1 MGFTFSVPVF
11 LSSFLKGNFFIF
23 ILCARV
29 LCLCG
34 TPYAYNAR
42 RGQKGASG
50 PLTLEIQRA
59 VNHHVGSQ
67 NQIEAGSVREQSVLS
82 AAESPKPQHHYFSAM
97 DQLPRL
103 PELFCFLTPSPTHL
117 VIFLLD
123 LFGMEGSNRVAGAS
137 HKNPRAGRED
147 LLRLLGESFPASAEL
162 RRPPLS
168 VRAEPDWHRAESIS
182 LLP

>member
-1 MGFTFSVPVF
+1 MGFKFSVPVF

-82 AAESPKPQHHYFSAM
+82 AAESPKPQHHYFLAM

-168 VRAEPDWHRAESIS
+168 V
-182 LLP
+182 

>member
-1 MGFTFSVPVF
+1 M
-11 LSSFLKGNFFIF
+11 
-23 ILCARV
+23 

-42 RGQKGASG
+42 RGQKGASD

-59 VNHHVGSQ
+59 VTHHVGSQ
-67 NQIEAGSVREQSVLS
+67 NQIEAGPLGEQSQPAAPLLLS
-82 AAESPKPQHHYFSAM
+82 NGPDTPAA
-97 DQLPRL
+97 
-103 PELFCFLTPSPTHL
+103 CFLTPSPTHS

-147 LLRLLGESFPASAEL
+147 FPEAPGRILPGECRAPKATPECMSRAGLAPSREHVALALMLLNLWEQGTSLVPRESSL
-162 RRPPLS
+162 R
-168 VRAEPDWHRAESIS
+168 
-182 LLP
+182 